1 MNKSQAL
8 EALRPYSTHKAEL
21 LKQELFCSSSFFTPM
36 DARQQELFDEITC
49 PICTANAGRMYPN
62 HNASSFC
69 KSGKRNHCTCD
80 TCF

>member
-8 EALRPYSTHKAEL
+8 EALRPYSTPKAEL

-36 DARQQELFDEITC
+36 DTRQQALFDEITC
-49 PICTANAGRMYPN
+49 AYCAKYAGQMHPS
-62 HNASSFC
+62 HNASPMC